1 MNIKRIIREE
11 LRHLGNEDEWDF
23 NRIKL
28 NTRLILPHTGVILK
42 IVGFNPKYGTL
53 KICGDFGCS
62 KISIQNLQ
70 ALIKD
75 GTYKILKESN
85 DLDWIKDVPNIY
97 IGMCLIKYNY
107 GGGTNQYIVKEI
119 DSEDVVT
126 LEEINGWP
134 DDEYDIDDL
143 TDLIADGSFKPC

>member
-1 MNIKRIIREE
+1 MNQKILTGLET
-11 LRHLGNEDEWDF
+11 GN
-23 NRIKL
+23 RYA
-28 NTRLILPHTGVILK
+28 NT
-42 IVGFNPKYGTL
+42 
-53 KICGDFGCS
+53 
-62 KISIQNLQ
+62 
-70 ALIKD
+70 IKD
-75 GTYKILKESN
+75 MMEWLSDGEYKITYQPLKES
-85 DLDWIKDVPNIY
+85 DYLDWIKDVPNIY